1 MQQYTTVHHPEK
13 GHNEQYVIKEAWTE
27 SVPIY
32 ENQIRS
38 ICNTCGA
45 DITGFESE
53 HAEQHALNGENGAH
67 HTEVVQVQT
76 GTNTINHPAE
86 YGTRYVVDQAAYDE
100 QVPAGFKCS
109 CGATK

>member
-1 MQQYTTVHHPEK
+1 M
-13 GHNEQYVIKEAWTE
+13 
-27 SVPIY
+27 
-32 ENQIRS
+32 RD
-38 ICNTCGA
+38 ICNACNA
-45 DITGFESE
+45 DITDIDIDA
-53 HAEQHALNGENGAH
+53 HLYNHMINGENGSFRQ
-67 HTEVVQVQT
+67 ELKQIQT